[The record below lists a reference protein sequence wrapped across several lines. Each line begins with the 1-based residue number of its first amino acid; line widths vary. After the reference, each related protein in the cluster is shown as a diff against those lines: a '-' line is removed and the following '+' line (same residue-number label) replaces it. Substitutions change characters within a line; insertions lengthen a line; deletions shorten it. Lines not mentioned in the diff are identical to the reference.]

1 MDELMDM
8 ITQDESPSGI
18 SDAIKDMLY
27 AKSAE
32 KIGAHKDSV
41 ANSLFGDNEPETE
54 EEAELQQDI
63 QDYSDRISGDDQN
76 GEAEVESE
84 PEDEE

>member
-8 ITQDESPSGI
+8 ITKDESPSGI
-18 SDAIKDMLY
+18 SDAIKDALY

-41 ANSLFGDNEPETE
+41 AASLFGSQEDQAEVDGAVADASARISGADENGTVEVETETE
-54 EEAELQQDI
+54 EE
-63 QDYSDRISGDDQN
+63 
-76 GEAEVESE
+76 GEE
-84 PEDEE
+84 